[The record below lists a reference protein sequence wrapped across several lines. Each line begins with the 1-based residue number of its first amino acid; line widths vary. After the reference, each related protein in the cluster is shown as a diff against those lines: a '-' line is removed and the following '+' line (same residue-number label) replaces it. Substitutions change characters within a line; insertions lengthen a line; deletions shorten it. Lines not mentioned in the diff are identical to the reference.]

1 MKVGAGRTAPYNR
14 RMNPLP
20 PNPLDTQIV
29 SVLRE
34 AFPGVEAVYRY
45 GSFGG
50 RYERPESDIDLA
62 IQGPFKLDPATR
74 LRLAALLETHTGRA
88 IDLNDM
94 RSLPVT
100 LRVQIVTQGR
110 RLFAANPAAAEAYDS
125 RVLSEYA
132 ELNEFRRPILDDI
145 RARGS
150 IHG

>member
-1 MKVGAGRTAPYNR
+1 
-14 RMNPLP
+14 MNPKSDSLG
-20 PNPLDTQIV
+20 PLGARIV
-29 SVLRE
+29 TVLRE
-34 AFPGVEAVYRY
+34 VLPDVAATYRY

-50 RYERPESDIDLA
+50 AHQRPDSDLDLA
-62 IQGPFKLDPATR
+62 VPGQQKPDAATR
-74 LRLAALLETHTGRA
+74 LQLSDLLAAQMGCV

-100 LRVQIVTQGR
+100 LCVQIVTQGR
-110 RLFAANPAAAEAYDS
+110 RLFATHPAIAAAYDS

-150 IHG
+150 IYA

>member
-1 MKVGAGRTAPYNR
+1 MSQEPHAIA
-14 RMNPLP
+14 
-20 PNPLDTQIV
+20 PLDARIV

-34 AFPGVEAVYRY
+34 ELPDVEAIYRY

-50 RYERPESDIDLA
+50 AHQRPDSDLDLA
-62 IQGPFKLDPATR
+62 VLGQHKLDVATR
-74 LRLAALLETHTGRA
+74 LQLSGLLASQTGCV

-94 RSLPVT
+94 RTLPVT

-110 RLFAANPAAAEAYDS
+110 RLFAAHPSAAEAYDS

-132 ELNEFRRPILDDI
+132 ELNEFRRPILADI

-150 IHG
+150 IYG

>member
-1 MKVGAGRTAPYNR
+1 
-14 RMNPLP
+14 MNPQPDSLD
-20 PNPLDTQIV
+20 PLDARIV
-29 SVLRE
+29 TVLRE
-34 AFPGVEAVYRY
+34 VLPDVAAIYRY

-50 RYERPESDIDLA
+50 THQRPDSDLDLA
-62 IQGPFKLDPATR
+62 VLGQQNLDAATR
-74 LRLAALLETHTGRA
+74 LQLSDLLAAQTGCV

-110 RLFAANPAAAEAYDS
+110 RLFATHPATTAAYDS

-150 IHG
+150 IYD

>member
-1 MKVGAGRTAPYNR
+1 MHQQPQSPQSIAPF
-14 RMNPLP
+14 
-20 PNPLDTQIV
+20 DAQIV
-29 SVLRE
+29 AVLR
-34 AFPGVEAVYRY
+34 AALPDVEAIYRY

-50 RYERPESDIDLA
+50 AHQRPDSDLDLA
-62 IQGPFKLDPATR
+62 VLGQRKLDVATR
-74 LRLAALLETHTGRA
+74 LQLSDLLAAHTGCV

-94 RSLPVT
+94 RALPVT

-110 RLFAANPAAAEAYDS
+110 RLFAAHPATAEAYDS

-150 IHG
+150 IYG

>member
-1 MKVGAGRTAPYNR
+1 
-14 RMNPLP
+14 MNPMSP
-20 PNPLDTQIV
+20 PLDSLDAQIV
-29 SVLRE
+29 AVLRE

-50 RYERPESDIDLA
+50 MYERPDSDIDLSV
-62 IQGPFKLDPATR
+62 QGPAKLDFATR
-74 LRLAALLETHTGRA
+74 MRLIALLEARTGRR

-94 RSLPVT
+94 RALPVT

-110 RLFAANPAAAEAYDS
+110 RLFAAHPASAEADDS

-150 IHG
+150 IYG